1 MSIIVAHILSESDSA
16 GGQNHF
22 RRVGRT
28 DFVAYALQ
36 TGHPSHAMPRNE
48 DVGIQSELF
57 QTRTPFGPAR
67 ITTIS
72 LSPEGTFETQHDQA
86 DEADA
91 ILEATYPLHHAIRA
105 HENSVNAIRKAYSQ
119 LPTLVRERDNHG
131 LTPLHA
137 AASATNLPALKTLLS
152 PPIVSSVAED
162 LHARDNIMGR
172 TPLELCE
179 YNMREVMERAER
191 TPDAWKGHDLNAL
204 PRVAFLLEQAGGSP
218 GPLPEDAYVTARSWG
233 STCGNC
239 TAGWLSARMQYRL
252 MSKHGQTF
260 VIEDTF

>member
-1 MSIIVAHILSESDSA
+1 MSGVVAHILSEPDSA
-16 GGQNHF
+16 GGQYHF

-28 DFVAYALQ
+28 DFVAYAPQ
-36 TGHPSHAMPRNE
+36 TGHPSHAIPRNE
-48 DVGIQSELF
+48 DVGILSELF

-72 LSPEGTFETQHDQA
+72 LSPEGIFETQDDQA

-91 ILEATYPLHHAIRA
+91 TLEATYPLHHAIRA
-105 HENSVNAIRKAYSQ
+105 HGNSVNAIRNAYSQ

-137 AASATNLPALKTLLS
+137 AASATNLPALETLLS
-152 PPIVSSVAED
+152 PPIVSDIAED
-162 LHARDNIMGR
+162 LQARDNIMGR

-179 YNMREVMERAER
+179 YNMREAMECVER

-204 PRVAFLLEQAGGSP
+204 RVAFLLEQAGGSL
-218 GPLPEDAYVTARSWG
+218 GPLPEDAYVTARRWG
-233 STCGNC
+233 CTCGNC

-260 VIEDTF
+260 VIKDTF